1 MIQWRVKGATT
12 TMTMTLPRYY
22 IYYSLPVQ
30 FLAKPEGGMHA
41 LKLDRTTGAFEPGNE
56 LIDPITWATTE
67 DVREV
72 TEAAFIEAVERER
85 GTFLNGEGPVFAL
98 YGVMNAIRR
107 SVYEE
112 QRAYTPEERVLL
124 QQLSRETH
132 VLFEAEL
139 QRRAAE
145 ATVPNPAPPPSPPT
159 PPLSPFE

>member
-1 MIQWRVKGATT
+1 MIQWRVKGTVMSAI
-12 TMTMTLPRYY
+12 TLPSYY
-22 IYYSLPVQ
+22 MYYSLPVQ
-30 FLAKPEGGMHA
+30 FLATPGGGMHA
-41 LKLDRTTGAFEPGNE
+41 LKLNRTTGAFEPGNE
-56 LIDPITWATTE
+56 LIDPIIWATTE

-85 GTFLNGEGPVFAL
+85 GTFLKGDGPVFAL

-124 QQLSRETH
+124 QQLSHETH

-145 ATVPNPAPPPSPPT
+145 ATPNPAPPPPT
-159 PPLSPFE
+159 PPVSPFER